1 MLLILAVLGG
11 FLFLTTTNT
20 STNKEGFF
28 LDEYHLKYPTSTSFF
43 ELQKDS
49 VSTNDIIN
57 QITSTITPLEV
68 EVINLGTN
76 NVMIDRI
83 VTDTTING
91 GSSFTISIQWK
102 RIIIQKIATNTWIVY

>member
-1 MLLILAVLGG
+1 MIIEMD
-11 FLFLTTTNT
+11 
-20 STNKEGFF
+20 STPK
-28 LDEYHLKYPTSTSFF
+28 SFITI
-43 ELQKDS
+43 DS
-49 VSTNDIIN
+49 NYI
-57 QITSTITPLEV
+57 ITSKDMQNHQIHVDSNAGAVNVSIPIESGTFYARKGDIF